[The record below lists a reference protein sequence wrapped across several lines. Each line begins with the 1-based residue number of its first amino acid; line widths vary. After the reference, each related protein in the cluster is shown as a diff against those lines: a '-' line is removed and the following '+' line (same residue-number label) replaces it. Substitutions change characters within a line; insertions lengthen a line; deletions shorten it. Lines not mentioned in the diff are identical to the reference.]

1 MMSFPKIIS
10 IEGNIGAGKTTI
22 LKNLESYYS
31 DNPNV
36 VFLREPVDIWETIT
50 DKNGE
55 NILAKFYA
63 DPSKYSFSFQV
74 MAFVTRLS
82 MLRQVIDTNPD
93 CLLIICERS
102 LEADRHIFAKML
114 YDDGLIDEINYK
126 IYLHFYNEYRNDF
139 VLDGIIYIQTHPTI
153 CDERIKTR
161 SRNGESG
168 IQLDYLKKC
177 RQYHEDWLMEIEN
190 ILIINTND
198 NVKYDREDT
207 NDSGNKWID
216 MIIEYIDDLIN
227 SEDDTLVK
235 YSDDEEDNEMD
246 WIGMLVKN
254 IYKNIRSFISS

>member
-1 MMSFPKIIS
+1 MSFPKIIS

-50 DKNGE
+50 DKDGE

-63 DPSKYSFSFQV
+63 NPSKYSFSFQV

-82 MLRQVIDTNPD
+82 MLRKVIDTNPN
-93 CLLIICERS
+93 CELIICERS

-114 YDDGLIDEINYK
+114 YHDGLIDEINYK
-126 IYLHFYNEYRNDF
+126 IYLHFYNEYHNDF
-139 VLDGIIYIQTHPTI
+139 VLDGIIYIQTDPTI
-153 CDERIKTR
+153 CDERIKMR

-177 RQYHEDWLMEIEN
+177 RQYHEDWLMEIDN
-190 ILIINTND
+190 ILIINAD
-198 NVKYDREDT
+198 ENVKYDREDT

-216 MIIEYIDDLIN
+216 IIVEYIDDLIEN
-227 SEDDTLVK
+227 EYDNVVE
-235 YSDDEEDNEMD
+235 YSDFESDDEMD

-254 IYKNIRSFISS
+254 IYKKIRSFTSSS

>member
-1 MMSFPKIIS
+1 MSFPKIIS

-82 MLRQVIDTNPD
+82 MLRQVIDKNPD
-93 CLLIICERS
+93 CQLIICERS

-139 VLDGIIYIQTHPTI
+139 VLDGIIYIQTDPTI
-153 CDERIKTR
+153 CDERIKLR

-177 RQYHEDWLMEIEN
+177 RQYHEDWLMEIDN
-190 ILIINTND
+190 ILIINAD
-198 NVKYDREDT
+198 ENVKYDRKDS

-216 MIIEYIDDLIN
+216 IILEYINDLLN
-227 SEDDTLVK
+227 NEDTTVR
-235 YSDDEEDNEMD
+235 YSDDEGDDDID

-254 IYKNIRSFISS
+254 IYKKIRSFTSSS